1 MGALENRGSDIEAG
15 GFEMNNSVDHLQISG
30 QARPINELFS
40 AARQFTVEYY
50 QREYAWQAAQV
61 EELINDLARSF
72 LSNFQTEHERV
83 QVASYAPYF
92 LGPIIT
98 YSSSGVSYL
107 VDGQQRVTTL
117 AMLLLFLRREA
128 LDEEQKT
135 SLSSLVY
142 STSYGT
148 PSFRMNVE
156 ARDGVMQALLND
168 EENPPDD
175 MDSSSANIW
184 SRFQDIQEF
193 FPDELLGVALPFFVD
208 WLQNRVILVEIS
220 TPDKNMALEIFESMN
235 DRGLRL
241 TNMDMLKSFVLSRIK
256 VPDRIEAANGAWRK
270 IVNELQDVQKNGDTE
285 FMKNLLRA
293 KYAETSR
300 ESGKGSTPKHFED
313 IGTAFHKWVRE
324 QSEGNSGP
332 DGARGAIPIDSP
344 SDFEKFILVEMKVH
358 AKRYRKMIE
367 ASTNLTKGWEH
378 TYFNA
383 KNNFTLQYMLGL
395 AVSDTSD
402 DEEVF
407 REKFELVAKFI
418 DLMIVRRMVNF
429 KRRGYSMMYRPM
441 FALAK
446 SIRGQNLDELR
457 VNLAE
462 RVEALEESFEA
473 LSRFSLTNM
482 NKPDV
487 FYILARMTS
496 WLEDT
501 VSDNYFNG
509 ETNSDPFE
517 VEHVWANKYERHE
530 GQFATENEFLQER
543 NRFGALVLLPK
554 SFNASFG
561 AMEFGKKASHYLKQN
576 LLVQTLVDGQG
587 LHNPKLTRKSNSFGL
602 TFTSHRDSF
611 TKEDISL
618 RQGLY
623 RQLCEAIWNPYE
635 LGLTIDP
642 LEQPR

>member
-1 MGALENRGSDIEAG
+1 
-15 GFEMNNSVDHLQISG
+15 MNNSVDHLQISG

-72 LSNFQTEHERV
+72 LSNFQNDHERV

-117 AMLLLFLRREA
+117 ALLLLFLRKEA

-156 ARDGVMQALLND
+156 ARDGVMQALLNN

-175 MDSSSANIW
+175 MDSSSSNIW
-184 SRFQDIQEF
+184 SRYQDIQEL
-193 FPDELLGVALPFFVD
+193 FPDELLGATLPFFVD

-241 TNMDMLKSFVLSRIK
+241 TNMDMLKSFVLSRIRT
-256 VPDRIEAANGAWRK
+256 PDRIEAANDAWRK
-270 IVNELQDVQKNGDTE
+270 IVNELRDVQKNGDTE

-293 KYAETSR
+293 KYAETAR

-324 QSEGNSGP
+324 QSEGNSGL
-332 DGARGAIPIDSP
+332 DEGQGAIPLSSP
-344 SDFEKFILVEMKVH
+344 SDFEGFIVDEMRVH
-358 AKRYRKMIE
+358 ARRYQKMID
-367 ASTNLTKGWEH
+367 ASTNLTKGWEF

-383 KNNFTLQYMLGL
+383 RNNFTLQYMLGL
-395 AVSDTSD
+395 AVSDISD
-402 DEEVF
+402 DDEVF
-407 REKFELVAKFI
+407 RRKFELVAKFI
-418 DLMIVRRMVNF
+418 DLMIVRRMVNY

-446 SIRGQNLDELR
+446 SIRGQNLDDLR
-457 VNLAE
+457 GNLSE
-462 RVEALEESFEA
+462 RVGLLEENFEA
-473 LSRFSLTNM
+473 VSRFSLTNM

-496 WLEDT
+496 WLEDSA
-501 VSDNYFNG
+501 SDNYFNG
-509 ETNSDPFE
+509 ESNSDPFE
-517 VEHVWANKYERHE
+517 VEHVWANKYERHKGE
-530 GQFATENEFLQER
+530 FATENDFFQER

-561 AMEFGKKASHYLKQN
+561 AMEFNKKAPHYLKQN
-576 LLVQTLVDGQG
+576 LLVQTLVDGQS
-587 LHNPKLTRKSNSFGL
+587 LHNPKLSRKAEGFGL
-602 TFTSHRDSF
+602 RFTAHRESF
-611 TKEDISL
+611 TKADIGL
-618 RQGLY
+618 RQELY
-623 RQLCEAIWNPYE
+623 KQICEAVWSPYE
-635 LGLTIDP
+635 LGLTIERS
-642 LEQPR
+642 EQNH